1 MSFARAAAAALDAAE
16 VETRQVEEIIDFRFP
31 YLMMNDVMRVV
42 KDLSPRIVSQQF
54 DNDCTI
60 RLAIRRSMAEEL
72 RSRLGVGG
80 KASPGPSE
88 GGEGLAG

>member
-1 MSFARAAAAALDAAE
+1 MEKARQNPDHRGDEEYNYFMAVCFQASQLTILD
-16 VETRQVEEIIDFRFP
+16 
-31 YLMMNDVMRVV
+31 YNRVV